1 MTRHARKPDVS
12 ARKPDVS
19 GASHGA
25 EQGLDTGPGVTGR
38 GGDDRPHLMTIAIG
52 ALDARINHIDY
63 FDTSG
68 GEEVLRWYRRRRA
81 QHQRR
86 TPHLRKRQA

>member
-1 MTRHARKPDVS
+1 MTRHARKPD
-12 ARKPDVS
+12 
-19 GASHGA
+19 ASRASRGA
-25 EQGLDTGPGVTGR
+25 EQMPDTNPEATDR
-38 GGDDRPHLMTIAIG
+38 GGDTRPHLMTIAIG

-86 TPHLRKRQA
+86 SSQVRKHQA